1 MVKKNDLPEDVSV
14 LSLQQQEKIVFS
26 IVEQGCARQLI
37 EMVENGY
44 KLTPVIFEL
53 LKWSGQKDLIVSL
66 LNVKFD
72 YEGDARWLFAFLK
85 KLLGS
90 KETANLIVRK
100 YNSAES
106 SKNCWKR
113 LMNLLSPEQMEENGR
128 WDELA
133 KEGCWDVLARNK
145 RFDEIINNPY
155 GRYTSDAARLLVEN
169 GQTDRIVEL
178 KKFQWFTQ
186 IAGGEEILWQ
196 HKQFGILFESRDR
209 LRRWTEA
216 EVLRKLCSTPE
227 GQKYLYDRREYEIL
241 LRHNCFEP
249 LQQNDNW
256 HILASYG
263 CYQAVDWNRWLQYQQ
278 EKKWKTLKVFI
289 FAAKAK
295 QWQFLADNGQ
305 YWQLL
310 KNRQFALCC
319 KKLFAGKKAHPNAD
333 HRKGCV
339 SLISDDEV

>member
-90 KETANLIVRK
+90 KETAKLIVRK

-145 RFDEIINNPY
+145 RFDEIINNPS

-216 EVLRKLCSTPE
+216 DISMTGGNIRFCCATTVLNHCNKTMTGIFWQATAAIRPLTGTAGCSINKKRNGKRSKFSFLPPKQNNGSFWLTTVNT
-227 GQKYLYDRREYEIL
+227 G
-241 LRHNCFEP
+241 NC
-249 LQQNDNW
+249 
-256 HILASYG
+256 
-263 CYQAVDWNRWLQYQQ
+263 
-278 EKKWKTLKVFI
+278 
-289 FAAKAK
+289 
-295 QWQFLADNGQ
+295 
-305 YWQLL
+305 
-310 KNRQFALCC
+310 
-319 KKLFAGKKAHPNAD
+319 
-333 HRKGCV
+333 
-339 SLISDDEV
+339 